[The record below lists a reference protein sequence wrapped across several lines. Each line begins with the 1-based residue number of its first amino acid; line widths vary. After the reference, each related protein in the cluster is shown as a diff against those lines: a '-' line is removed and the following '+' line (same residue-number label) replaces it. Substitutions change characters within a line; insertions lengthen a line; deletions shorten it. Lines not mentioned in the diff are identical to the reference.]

1 MIDNKTIQELYK
13 KFNRR
18 PSSPVDL
25 DIELLFLYLMDN
37 HNFYIDDNGNLVIGS
52 IAPSSPFHSIPL
64 AHIHKIVEF
73 EDEIALVLH
82 SSIIFLNKNNS
93 KVHIHIR
100 THKPTLLDKIRGH
113 CGNDD

>member
-18 PSSPVDL
+18 PSSP
-25 DIELLFLYLMDN
+25 EYLMDN